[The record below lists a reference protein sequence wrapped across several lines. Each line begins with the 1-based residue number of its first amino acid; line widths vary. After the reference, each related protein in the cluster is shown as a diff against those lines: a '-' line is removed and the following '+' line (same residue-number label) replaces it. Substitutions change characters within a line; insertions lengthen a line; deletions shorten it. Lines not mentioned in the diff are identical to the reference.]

1 MKVCCPGY
9 GSSVRDYENFGFEE
23 GILREA
29 MAYTAGT
36 VIAHGLGKQLQ
47 IKFVYG
53 KIICF
58 CAKLVHEAEFV
69 LLEDSVDL
77 EGDLLHDFAVVG
89 VVDDE
94 EVLGIAAVVACLEVE
109 GAAEGALSVLLADF
123 IGDDLLDVADDIA
136 VGIGEVDVEVRG
148 DEAGAYGL
156 ELVEVQAEAH
166 KENDLVSIKYLA
178 NSCFTVLVH
187 DEFQMYLREVKV

>member
-1 MKVCCPGY
+1 MISILNKSAIAQERFRKMMRDMSGY
-9 GSSVRDYENFGFEE
+9 
-23 GILREA
+23 
-29 MAYTAGT
+29 
-36 VIAHGLGKQLQ
+36 
-47 IKFVYG
+47 
-53 KIICF
+53 
-58 CAKLVHEAEFV
+58 
-69 LLEDSVDL
+69 
-77 EGDLLHDFAVVG
+77 
-89 VVDDE
+89 
-94 EVLGIAAVVACLEVE
+94 EVE

-187 DEFQMYLREVKV
+187 DEFQMYPREVKV